1 MTDATAAVTELP
13 EEADD
18 PVTEAPTQRYRDPT
32 PYEKRLRTEN
42 ARLRARAIEA
52 ERAADEARR
61 KIEAAEA
68 GLASANTDAERR
80 IADARK
86 AAEEAAA
93 AERERIAAEAKSAA
107 EASVAAERTAAQTRI
122 IRAEVRAAAVAA
134 GLVDPRALN
143 MLDISGVKLND
154 AGDVEIPDGFF
165 DAAKTEYPY
174 LFADRKAEPAKPTTS
189 QPASPPP
196 SKPAEKKHGREL
208 DAAEWRAIRGELLQG
223 RIP

>member
-1 MTDATAAVTELP
+1 MTEATAAAVELT
-13 EEADD
+13 EEAED
-18 PVTEAPTQRYRDPT
+18 PVTETAAQRYRDPT

-143 MLDISGVKLND
+143 MLDISSVTLDDNGEV
-154 AGDVEIPDGFF
+154 AIPDGFF
-165 DAAKTEYPY
+165 DNAKAEFPY

-196 SKPAEKKHGREL
+196 SKPAEKKHGRDL
-208 DAAEWRAIRGELLQG
+208 STDEWRAMRQELMQG